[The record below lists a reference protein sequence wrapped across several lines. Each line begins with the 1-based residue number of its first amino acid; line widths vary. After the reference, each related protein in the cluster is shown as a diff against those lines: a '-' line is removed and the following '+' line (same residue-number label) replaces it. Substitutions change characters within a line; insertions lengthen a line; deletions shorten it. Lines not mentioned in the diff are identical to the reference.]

1 MKRLATASLC
11 LAFAL
16 LSFFQFPGHT
26 WLQQD
31 TQIYAPILEHLR
43 DPSVLRN
50 EILVAEP
57 HVAYTLYDETTIFL
71 RRVTGLGFEEVLAA
85 QQIATRALCFWGL
98 MLLAEALGLGYGAS
112 LAAAAIC
119 TLGAVVAGPT
129 VLTVEYEPS
138 PRAFALPLVL
148 LAMGLASRARYR
160 GAGFAGAAAVLYH
173 PPTALAFWGMW
184 TLLALWPD
192 RNRKE
197 RLVAFAPLAVA
208 VAILGAAA
216 RSQPQNQTF
225 ITHLS
230 PLIEMLQRMRAS
242 YVFIS
247 TWPWHIIAHYL
258 ILFAILV
265 LAMSRLRDAIPIE
278 ARAFLLGLPFI
289 GLLTMPVSWLL
300 LEQWKWGVIPQLQP
314 MRTLLFVTLA
324 MTLTTAA
331 AGFRAAR
338 KTEAAAWL
346 ALAFLLPLQP
356 VVTGPFAW
364 GRIALALALG
374 AAAAFSGRW
383 APAVACAAFFAIPW
397 IGGVVNYPRI
407 QTPEL
412 AQLSAWARANTARD
426 AVFLFPDTPRSLDP
440 GVFRADALRAVYVDW
455 KGGGQVN
462 YLRDFGEQWWFRW
475 QQTLARK
482 FTPAD
487 LPRYEAL
494 GIRYVVLRRE
504 HLSGVAP
511 LWENSRYAVYA
522 LSPPSAP

>member
-11 LAFAL
+11 FAFAL
-16 LSFFQFPGHT
+16 LTFFQFPGHT

-57 HVAYTLYDETTIFL
+57 HVAYTLYDEAALLL
-71 RRVTGLGFEEVLAA
+71 RRVTGLGFEEVLEA
-85 QQIATRALCFWGL
+85 QQIATRALGFWGL

-112 LAAAAIC
+112 VAAAAIC
-119 TLGAVVAGPT
+119 SLGAAVAGPA

-138 PRAFALPLVL
+138 PRAFALPLVV
-148 LAMGLASRARYR
+148 LAMGLAARARYR
-160 GAGFAGAAAVLYH
+160 GAGFAGAFAVLYH

-184 TLLALWPD
+184 VLLSLWPD
-192 RNRKE
+192 RFRRQ

-230 PLIEMLQRMRAS
+230 PLIEMVQRMRAS
-242 YVFIS
+242 YVYIS
-247 TWPWHIIAHYL
+247 TWPWQQIAHHI
-258 ILFAILV
+258 ILFAILAA
-265 LAMSRLRDAIPIE
+265 AMSRLRGAIPIE
-278 ARAFLLGLPFI
+278 ARAFLLAVPAI

-300 LEQWKWGVIPQLQP
+300 LEEWKWGVIPQLQP
-314 MRTLLFVTLA
+314 MRTLLFVALA
-324 MTLTTAA
+324 MSLAAAA
-331 AGFRAAR
+331 AGLRARR
-338 KTEAAAWL
+338 KPEAAVWL

-356 VVTGPFAW
+356 VITGPFAW

-374 AAAAFSGRW
+374 AAAALAGRW
-383 APAVACAAFFAIPW
+383 APAVALAAFFAIPS

-412 AQLSAWARANTARD
+412 AELSAWARTRTPRD
-426 AVFLFPDTPRSLDP
+426 AVFLFADTPRGLDP
-440 GVFRADALRAVYVDW
+440 GVFRSDALRAVYVDW

-494 GIRYVVLRRE
+494 GIRYVVLRRG
-504 HLSGVAP
+504 HRIAAP
-511 LWENSRYAVYA
+511 PAWENARYVVYA
-522 LSPPSAP
+522 LAPPPRP